1 MSYSVNPILLTPV
14 LRIVLGT
21 DSVLFKMEQF
31 MSWLPSGHLAVSFFP
46 LVAVLCVLSHFSCVQ
61 LSATHWTVAHQ
72 APLSMGI
79 SKQEYWSGLL
89 CPPL

>member
-46 LVAVLCVLSHFSCVQ
+46 LVAVTAF
-61 LSATHWTVAHQ
+61 
-72 APLSMGI
+72 I
-79 SKQEYWSGLL
+79 K
-89 CPPL
+89 